1 LEQYRAEY
9 GFGRSDRNT
18 VGCSLPSAAAI
29 NQLPSL
35 FRQLCRLG
43 LNGSLRARSRAR
55 RQEKIAIVEVVVSSR
70 SHGYVQHDVKSGG
83 IRFDF
88 CRSRGCARSDVRVT
102 ISVLNLAASRG
113 QSGDQQ
119 ETSAS
124 RKKSP
129 NAHVIQHP
137 RPESPFDRPSR
148 HCHQSAGRGRF
159 HPCNRVIG
167 TDRGIWSTSSPV
179 VPRVAARSNVTLN
192 VTLPGHTPFAGAVT
206 RNSTVVTERVE
217 GDAVQ
222 TELQVESEATV
233 QQVCA
238 RSDPPRRIASHSRI
252 TAYLRAPMDGASR
265 AGSLNGL
272 DRTEHGRPLPSRPG
286 GAPTIPRHIP
296 GRP

>member
-1 LEQYRAEY
+1 MDNSERRPVAEISPETGSELAGLKLMSY
-9 GFGRSDRNT
+9 CRKPDRSGALPVR
-18 VGCSLPSAAAI
+18 SLPTA
-29 NQLPSL
+29 LDM
-35 FRQLCRLG
+35 
-43 LNGSLRARSRAR
+43 SRH
-55 RQEKIAIVEVVVSSR
+55 QVS
-70 SHGYVQHDVKSGG
+70 
-83 IRFDF
+83 
-88 CRSRGCARSDVRVT
+88 VRVC
-102 ISVLNLAASRG
+102 
-113 QSGDQQ
+113 
-119 ETSAS
+119 TS
-124 RKKSP
+124 
-129 NAHVIQHP
+129 HHP
-137 RPESPFDRPSR
+137 LVPGR
-148 HCHQSAGRGRF
+148 CHF

>member
-1 LEQYRAEY
+1 MAGWKEGPFRERYRFSESVTDSTPTCAV
-9 GFGRSDRNT
+9 RLLL
-18 VGCSLPSAAAI
+18 GCPT
-29 NQLPSL
+29 
-35 FRQLCRLG
+35 R
-43 LNGSLRARSRAR
+43 
-55 RQEKIAIVEVVVSSR
+55 
-70 SHGYVQHDVKSGG
+70 
-83 IRFDF
+83 
-88 CRSRGCARSDVRVT
+88 
-102 ISVLNLAASRG
+102 
-113 QSGDQQ
+113 
-119 ETSAS
+119 
-124 RKKSP
+124 
-129 NAHVIQHP
+129 
-137 RPESPFDRPSR
+137 
-148 HCHQSAGRGRF
+148 AGRGRF

>member
-1 LEQYRAEY
+1 M
-9 GFGRSDRNT
+9 
-18 VGCSLPSAAAI
+18 
-29 NQLPSL
+29 
-35 FRQLCRLG
+35 
-43 LNGSLRARSRAR
+43 
-55 RQEKIAIVEVVVSSR
+55 
-70 SHGYVQHDVKSGG
+70 
-83 IRFDF
+83 
-88 CRSRGCARSDVRVT
+88 
-102 ISVLNLAASRG
+102 
-113 QSGDQQ
+113 
-119 ETSAS
+119 
-124 RKKSP
+124 
-129 NAHVIQHP
+129 
-137 RPESPFDRPSR
+137 
-148 HCHQSAGRGRF
+148 
-159 HPCNRVIG
+159 
-167 TDRGIWSTSSPV
+167 
-179 VPRVAARSNVTLN
+179 PRVAARSNVTLN